1 VCAKLGAGTVSK
13 SGGALPQRQQI
24 LEPFDVTPYGVSAGV
39 DEVGIG
45 PLAGAVVACA
55 VILDPAAPI
64 DGLRDSKRLSDKAR
78 ERLAVIIRNRSLS
91 WSLGSASVAEVDR
104 LNVLVASHLAMQRA
118 VAGLSITPDTVL
130 VDGNK
135 TPDFGM
141 PAKAIVKGDQRVAA
155 ISAASIVA
163 KVTRDRQLVE
173 LATQFPGYGFERHK
187 GYPTKHHLQ
196 ALAALGPCEAHR
208 RSFAPVRSASSVGNK
223 I

>member
-1 VCAKLGAGTVSK
+1 MCAKLGAGFVRK
-13 SGGALPQRQQI
+13 SGGVLPQRQQI
-24 LEPFDVTPYGVSAGV
+24 LEPIDVSPYGVLAGV

-55 VILDPAAPI
+55 VILDPTVPI
-64 DGLRDSKRLSDKAR
+64 NDLRDSKRLSEKAR
-78 ERLAVIIRNRSLS
+78 ERLAEIICRQSLS

-104 LNVLVASHLAMQRA
+104 HNVLVASHLAMQRA
-118 VAGLSITPDTVL
+118 VAGLSVTPDTVL

-135 TPDFGM
+135 TPDFGL
-141 PAKAIVKGDQRVAA
+141 PARAVVKGDQRVAA

-173 LATQFPGYGFERHK
+173 LAARFPGYGFERHK

-208 RSFAPVRSASSVGNK
+208 RSFAPVQRAASPGAEL
-223 I
+223 